1 MFFDIILFKLVYI
14 FFKMY
19 FVVFDY
25 VFLSNNNN
33 INFLVYVIFCIN
45 CINYYFLFLK
55 KLFCIRLF

>member
-25 VFLSNNNN
+25 VFLSNNGM
-33 INFLVYVIFCIN
+33 IFV
-45 CINYYFLFLK
+45 
-55 KLFCIRLF
+55 